1 MTIKYILIICVVLTG
16 FRVHSQSSGDFPK
29 NNVVPSAEQIAY
41 QKMEVIGFIHFGVN
55 TFTDRE
61 WGTGT
66 EDPKIFNPSSLD
78 VNQWVSSAKKA
89 GMGMLII
96 TAKHHD
102 GFCLWPSEYTDHSV
116 ASSPW
121 EDGKGDIVKDLS
133 EACAKEGIK
142 MGIYLSPWDMHE
154 PLYGTDSYN
163 QYYLNQLRELM
174 NNYGTISEVWMDG
187 AKGKNVK
194 DMEYD
199 FEKYRSTIYEL
210 QPGALIFSDAG
221 PDIRW
226 IGNEHG
232 IAGKTNWSMLVKDDI
247 QIGKADTDYLNTG
260 DPDGTSWVVG
270 ECDVS
275 IRPGWFYHAA
285 QDSKVK
291 SAAKLTDLYYKSV
304 GRNGTFLLNIP
315 PDKRGLWHENDVQEL
330 IEFKS
335 ILDETFSNNLALNKK
350 VIVSGT
356 WNAEEKYQAANITD
370 EDMSSFWAASEDEEI
385 LVITIELG
393 RKEEFD
399 RIMLQEPIGYGQ
411 RISAFSIEVK
421 SGKKW
426 KQVAEGT
433 TIGYKRLLRINK
445 IKSDELRIHLTS
457 YNNTPAISN
466 FGLYLASERETVIKE

>member
-1 MTIKYILIICVVLTG
+1 MTIKYILSICMILGSFKV
-16 FRVHSQSSGDFPK
+16 FSQSSGDFPK

-66 EDPKIFNPSSLD
+66 EDPKIFNPTAMD
-78 VNQWVSSAKKA
+78 VNQWVSSAKKT

-116 ASSPW
+116 VSSPW
-121 EDGKGDIVKDLS
+121 KDGQGDIVKELS

-163 QYYLNQLRELM
+163 QYYLNQLNELM
-174 NNYGTISEVWMDG
+174 RNYGTISEVWMDG
-187 AKGKNVK
+187 AKGKNAK

-199 FEKYRSTIYEL
+199 FETYRSTIYEL
-210 QPGALIFSDAG
+210 QPQALIFSDAG

-232 IAGKTNWSMLVKDDI
+232 IAGETNWSMLVKDDI
-247 QIGKADTDYLNTG
+247 QIGKADTDYLNSG
-260 DPDGTSWVVG
+260 DPEGTSWVVG

-275 IRPGWFYHAA
+275 IRPGWFYHTA

-291 SAAKLTDLYYKSV
+291 SAARLVDLYYKSV

-330 IEFKS
+330 LEFRS
-335 ILDETFSNNLALNKK
+335 ILDETFSNNLVLNKK
-350 VIVSGT
+350 VMVSST
-356 WNAEEKYQAANITD
+356 WNSSERYGAINIAD
-370 EDMSSFWAASEDEEI
+370 ADLSSFWAASKEDKP
-385 LVITIELG
+385 VAITIDLG
-393 RKEEFD
+393 QKEEFD
-399 RIMLQEPIGYGQ
+399 RIMLQEPVEYGQ

-421 SGKKW
+421 SGSDW
-426 KQVAEGT
+426 EQVARGT
-433 TIGYKRLLRINK
+433 TIGHKRLLRIK
-445 IKSDELRIHLTS
+445 KVKASEVRIQLTG

-466 FGLYLASERETVIKE
+466 FGLYLASDKEKVFKD